1 MESRVEGR
9 VGERDAG
16 RAGATGRRSFGGS
29 RKENFVR
36 MLRDDEASSEP
47 QVWEFVTGDEVVR
60 VGAGDSEEPCGF
72 LDRRGD
78 QGWAHAPGER
88 SPALTST
95 PRGTA

>member
-1 MESRVEGR
+1 MEGR
-9 VGERDAG
+9 VGVVVANVMQAVRVPRVEGHVAARCE
-16 RAGATGRRSFGGS
+16 
-29 RKENFVR
+29 ENFDR

-47 QVWEFVTGDEVVR
+47 QVWDPVTGDEVVR

-78 QGWAHAPGER
+78 QGWAHAPCER